1 MVRVMY
7 HLTFQRKHALNA
19 GNLTTPSLFLL
30 VGRWSF
36 CCLSQHCSG
45 SEDVM
50 FHLRKPKRIEKKMT
64 KSNDFYIFIDLKI
77 PFNGNDDKTILVSDL
92 QSHVCCI

>member
-7 HLTFQRKHALNA
+7 HLIFQRKHALNA
-19 GNLTTPSLFLL
+19 GNLTTAQSFPPFGEVVLFF
-30 VGRWSF
+30 F
-36 CCLSQHCSG
+36 CCLSQHCS
-45 SEDVM
+45 SNEDVM

-77 PFNGNDDKTILVSDL
+77 PF
-92 QSHVCCI
+92 